1 MTLPP
6 DDATEWT
13 AEQWEREKAIDQGMR
28 AQDSLDRDPL
38 RQPRLPW
45 QSVHDLTW
53 EFMPGQW
60 WVLAAHT
67 GRGKTTLAM
76 NILSDLG
83 RQGRRVAMLALEQSP
98 EDMRK
103 TWAAVSCGYRV
114 SAVLA
119 NKWELLPPRAK
130 QDIHDHIASQFTEQ
144 MRGVRFVEERFLNP
158 ATLGAIVE
166 AQAALGAELII
177 IDHLHRIADA
187 SYAGVSLAAK
197 ALSEAARQTGV
208 PILCTAQLGMGQER
222 DPLKPF
228 LPPQIEDIYGS
239 GVVAQECWV
248 ALGVY
253 WPLGVHSKDDLAA
266 VRRREKEPHE
276 LAMPNT
282 LAVRVMKHRVRGGE
296 VLGRTVT
303 LKYEGGRIIDPETE
317 RLDRLIERES
327 DYTRVPED
335 VPPPYEQGDAWES
348 PTETP

>member
-1 MTLPP
+1 MTLLPE
-6 DDATEWT
+6 DESDWT
-13 AEQWEREKAIDQGMR
+13 AAQWEQQKAVDQGVR
-28 AQDSLDRDPL
+28 ALESLDRDPL

-76 NILSDLG
+76 NILSDLAKQG
-83 RQGRRVAMLALEQSP
+83 RQVAMLALEQSP

-103 TWAAVSCGYRV
+103 TWAAVSLSYKV

-119 NKWELLPPRAK
+119 GKWELLPPRAK
-130 QDIHDHIASQFTEQ
+130 QDVADHISHQFSEG

-158 ATLGAIVE
+158 ATLGATIE
-166 AQAALGAELII
+166 AQANLGAELII

-187 SYAGVSLAAK
+187 SYSGVSLAAK
-197 ALSEAARQTGV
+197 ALSEAARLTQV

-253 WPLGVHSKDDLAA
+253 WPLGIHTKDDLAA

-276 LAMPNT
+276 LAIQNT

-303 LKYEGGRIIDPETE
+303 LRYEGGRIIDPETE
-317 RLDRLIERES
+317 RLEHQERLES
-327 DYTRVPED
+327 DFTRPIDDE
-335 VPPPYEQGDAWES
+335 PPIYEQGDAWEA
-348 PTETP
+348 P